1 MSLPAAVPPC
11 FDSRTWKRSLA
22 SQLPSSAAGF
32 KQVGGAVFFG
42 CIEAGFPDSSVSK
55 ESACNARDPGSI
67 PGSGR
72 STGKGI
78 GYPLQ
83 DSWTFLVAQL
93 VKNLPAM
100 WETWVQ
106 PLGWKDPLEK
116 GKATHSSS
124 LVWRIPQTV

>member
-42 CIEAGFPDSSVSK
+42 CTEAGFPDSSVSK
-55 ESACNARDPGSI
+55 ESACNAEDPNSI

-72 STGKGI
+72 SAGEAI
-78 GYPLQ
+78 GYSLQ
-83 DSWTFLVAQL
+83 YCWAFLVAQL
-93 VKNLPAM
+93 VKNPPVK
-100 WETWVQ
+100 WETWV
-106 PLGWKDPLEK
+106 PFHICKSDIL
-116 GKATHSSS
+116 
-124 LVWRIPQTV
+124 